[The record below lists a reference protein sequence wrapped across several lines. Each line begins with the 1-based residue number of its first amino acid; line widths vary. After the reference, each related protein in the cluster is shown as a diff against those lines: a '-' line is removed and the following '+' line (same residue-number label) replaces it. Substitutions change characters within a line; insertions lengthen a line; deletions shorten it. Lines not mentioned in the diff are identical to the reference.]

1 MSANQ
6 HIRLSSETN
15 DKREARLDRM
25 SANQHIRLS
34 TETNDKREARIDHMS
49 ANQHI
54 RLSIETNDER
64 EARLDCM
71 SANQH
76 IRLSTETNDKREA
89 RLEHQSAN
97 HHLRLAVKTDDER
110 EARMEC
116 VADLMQQRRDLD
128 ERLPLHEQHHVQA
141 AMHSFHAEMSSVQI
155 PTCSTCMETFP
166 GMKINS
172 RTSEC
177 LRCTHDRREPKLYS
191 SSNNMHP
198 GAVPTELQVRL
209 KSSPIHQTYLDL
221 HEVQCR
227 YSYLQKAECKL
238 HRSVYFLV
246 NSTNVFAYLTSL
258 NAYHT
263 NSCPGGANIK

>member
-1 MSANQ
+1 MSDNQ
-6 HIRLSSETN
+6 HIRLSTETN

-25 SANQHIRLS
+25 SANQHLRLAA
-34 TETNDKREARIDHMS
+34 ETKS
-49 ANQHI
+49 
-54 RLSIETNDER
+54 ER
-64 EARLDCM
+64 A
-71 SANQH
+71 
-76 IRLSTETNDKREA
+76 A

-116 VADLMQQRRDLD
+116 VAAPVQQRRDLD

-141 AMHSFHAEMSSVQI
+141 AMHSFHAEMSSIEI

-177 LRCTHDRREPKLYS
+177 LRCTRDRREPKHYS

-198 GAVPTELQVRL
+198 GAVPTVLQVRL
-209 KSSPIHQTYLDL
+209 
-221 HEVQCR
+221 
-227 YSYLQKAECKL
+227 
-238 HRSVYFLV
+238 
-246 NSTNVFAYLTSL
+246 
-258 NAYHT
+258 
-263 NSCPGGANIK
+263 

>member
-1 MSANQ
+1 METDGEKRARLDSMSANQ
-6 HIRLSSETN
+6 HIRLSTETN

-34 TETNDKREARIDHMS
+34 TETNYKREARLDHMS
-49 ANQHI
+49 ANQHL
-54 RLSIETNDER
+54 RLAAETKSER
-64 EARLDCM
+64 A
-71 SANQH
+71 
-76 IRLSTETNDKREA
+76 A

-110 EARMEC
+110 EAGMEC
-116 VADLMQQRRDLD
+116 VAAPVQQRLDLD

-166 GMKINS
+166 VMKINS

-198 GAVPTELQVRL
+198 GAVPTELQVRQ
-209 KSSPIHQTYLDL
+209 KSSPICHIYLDM
-221 HEVQCR
+221 HEVVQCR

-238 HRSVYFLV
+238 HRSVYFL
-246 NSTNVFAYLTSL
+246 
-258 NAYHT
+258 
-263 NSCPGGANIK
+263 G

>member
-6 HIRLSSETN
+6 HIRLAAETKSE
-15 DKREARLDRM
+15 RA
-25 SANQHIRLS
+25 
-34 TETNDKREARIDHMS
+34 
-49 ANQHI
+49 
-54 RLSIETNDER
+54 
-64 EARLDCM
+64 
-71 SANQH
+71 
-76 IRLSTETNDKREA
+76 A

-97 HHLRLAVKTDDER
+97 HHLKLAVKTDDER
-110 EARMEC
+110 EAKMEC
-116 VADLMQQRRDLD
+116 VAALMQQRHDLD

-155 PTCSTCMETFP
+155 PSSTCMETFP

-177 LRCTHDRREPKLYS
+177 LRCTRDRREPKLYS

-209 KSSPIHQTYLDL
+209 KSSSIRQTYLDL

-227 YSYLQKAECKL
+227 YSYLHKAECKL
-238 HRSVYFLV
+238 HRSVHFL
-246 NSTNVFAYLTSL
+246 
-258 NAYHT
+258 
-263 NSCPGGANIK
+263 G

>member
-6 HIRLSSETN
+6 HLRLAAETKSERAT
-15 DKREARLDRM
+15 
-25 SANQHIRLS
+25 
-34 TETNDKREARIDHMS
+34 
-49 ANQHI
+49 
-54 RLSIETNDER
+54 
-64 EARLDCM
+64 
-71 SANQH
+71 
-76 IRLSTETNDKREA
+76 

-116 VADLMQQRRDLD
+116 VAAPVQQRRDLD

-141 AMHSFHAEMSSVQI
+141 AMHLFHAEMSSVQI
-155 PTCSTCMETFP
+155 LSYSTCMETFP

-177 LRCTHDRREPKLYS
+177 LRYTRDRREPKLYS

-209 KSSPIHQTYLDL
+209 
-221 HEVQCR
+221 
-227 YSYLQKAECKL
+227 
-238 HRSVYFLV
+238 
-246 NSTNVFAYLTSL
+246 
-258 NAYHT
+258 
-263 NSCPGGANIK
+263 

>member
-1 MSANQ
+1 MSDNQ
-6 HIRLSSETN
+6 HLRLSSETNDKRETRLDRMSDNQHLRLAAETNDKREARLDHMSDNQHLRLSSETN
-15 DKREARLDRM
+15 DKREARLDCM
-25 SANQHIRLS
+25 SDNQHLRLAA
-34 TETNDKREARIDHMS
+34 ETNS
-49 ANQHI
+49 
-54 RLSIETNDER
+54 ER
-64 EARLDCM
+64 A
-71 SANQH
+71 
-76 IRLSTETNDKREA
+76 A

-116 VADLMQQRRDLD
+116 VTALMQQRRDLD

-177 LRCTHDRREPKLYS
+177 LRCTRDRREPKLYS

-209 KSSPIHQTYLDL
+209 
-221 HEVQCR
+221 
-227 YSYLQKAECKL
+227 
-238 HRSVYFLV
+238 
-246 NSTNVFAYLTSL
+246 
-258 NAYHT
+258 
-263 NSCPGGANIK
+263 